1 MPRFTPLSHSLAP
14 LAAAAVL
21 ILAPQ
26 VRAQV
31 GAVSGPP
38 SAAPSGVAG
47 VRPAGPPAPPTW
59 VLTVGTA
66 PIVAPAWQGSRD
78 YAFSIFPDIRVNYK
92 DTAFLSVQ
100 EGLGWNMI
108 NRDGWK
114 IGPIARLRFGR
125 RESTG
130 GSPFLVTGGSDALR
144 GFGDVKLAG
153 EFGGFAQYS
162 PDRRVALR
170 AEVRQGTGGHEGVV
184 AEPSIRFADRAGAFR
199 YSLSAR
205 STFASAKYTQV
216 YFGVTP
222 EQAARAGLPAWR
234 TGSGLVSAG
243 VGGTLTRPLGQRGQ
257 HGALTVLAGYDRLGD
272 VAADSTLIRQRGR
285 RDQFSVG
292 LAYGYR
298 FTWK

>member
-1 MPRFTPLSHSLAP
+1 MPPRSLAP
-14 LAAAAVL
+14 LVAT
-21 ILAPQ
+21 ILL
-26 VRAQV
+26 
-31 GAVSGPP
+31 
-38 SAAPSGVAG
+38 AAPSAHAQSAPAASPIAQ
-47 VRPAGPPAPPTW
+47 RPAGPPPTPTW
-59 VLTVGTA
+59 VLTVGVA
-66 PIVAPAWQGSRD
+66 PILAPAWQGSRD
-78 YAFSIFPDIRVNYK
+78 TAFSIFPDLRLNYK
-92 DTAFLSVQ
+92 DTVFLSVQ

-125 RESTG
+125 QESTG

-153 EFGGFAQYS
+153 EFGGFVQYS
-162 PDRRVALR
+162 PAGGLGRRLALR

-184 AEPSIRFADRAGAFR
+184 AEPSIRFADRVGSFR
-199 YSLSAR
+199 YSLTAR

-222 EQAARAGLPAWR
+222 EQAARAGLPAYR

-243 VGGTLTRPLGQRGQ
+243 VGGTLTRPLGPRGQ
-257 HGALTVLAGYDRLGD
+257 HGALTLLAGYDRLGD

-298 FTWK
+298 FIWK

>member
-1 MPRFTPLSHSLAP
+1 MNTPSRAA
-14 LAAAAVL
+14 LAAAL
-21 ILAPQ
+21 TLF
-26 VRAQV
+26 
-31 GAVSGPP
+31 
-38 SAAPSGVAG
+38 AAPAFAQSAPAALPPQ
-47 VRPAGPPAPPTW
+47 RPAGPPPMPTW
-59 VLTVGTA
+59 VLTVGVA

-78 YAFSIFPDIRVNYK
+78 TAFSIFPDIRLNYK
-92 DTAFLSVQ
+92 DSVFFSVQ
-100 EGLGWNMI
+100 EGLGWNAV

-114 IGPIARLRFGR
+114 IGPIARIRFGR

-144 GFGDVKLAG
+144 GFGNIGVAG
-153 EFGGFAQYS
+153 EFGGFVQYS
-162 PDRRVALR
+162 PDRRLALR

-184 AEPSIRFADRAGAFR
+184 AEPSIRFSDRAGSFR
-199 YSLSAR
+199 YSLTAR

-222 EQAARAGLPAWR
+222 EQAARAGLPAFQ
-234 TGSGLVSAG
+234 TSGGLVSAG
-243 VGGTLTRPLGQRGQ
+243 IGGTLTRPLGKRGQ
-257 HGALTVLAGYDRLGD
+257 HGALTLLAGYDRLGD
-272 VAADSTLIRQRGR
+272 AAADSTLIRQRGR